1 MGFTDS
7 LNLGIET
14 IFGIL
19 IFAALFVAIM
29 PTAIEYVENAGAAVG
44 MPSTVIL
51 VMSLMLLAFVV
62 GAFLKMF
69 KKVSEPDRPEIQY

>member
-7 LNLGIET
+7 LNLSIEVL
-14 IFGIL
+14 FGIL
-19 IFAALFVAIM
+19 IFSALFVAIM
-29 PTAIEYVENAGAAVG
+29 PTAIEYVENASASVG
-44 MPSTVIL
+44 MPATVTL
-51 VMSLMLLAFVV
+51 VMSLILLAFVV